1 MKKSLVDWLRC
12 PKCKNAP
19 SQGSLTLV
27 ESQTQ
32 NGPGDGEIE
41 TGALACSSC
50 GARHPIV
57 GGIPRFVPVD
67 NYADNFGFQW
77 NRFRRTQLDSHSG
90 QTISRD
96 RFLKSTGWTPQSL
109 AGKTVLDIGCGAGRF
124 VEVALSC
131 GAIVFAVD
139 YSNAVEA
146 CRANFPAHPN
156 LHVIQADVYALPL
169 ANACFDAIYCLGV
182 LQHTPSPRDAF
193 LSLPRHLKSGGR
205 LAVDVYQG
213 GWRRIAHTKYWLRPL
228 TKRVPQRRLFHAV
241 ERSMPALLGLS
252 RAVGRIPA
260 VGRYARRLLPVANYE
275 GMYGLDQKQLR
286 EWAVLDTFDMLA
298 PTYDRPQTPRALAQ
312 WTRHAGLESVEIGQY
327 GHLVARGRKPVGSV
341 TFSPQRAVTR

>member
-1 MKKSLVDWLRC
+1 VKKSLVCSLRC
-12 PKCKNAP
+12 PRCK
-19 SQGSLTLV
+19 SELSLAEAEGPHDDV
-27 ESQTQ
+27 EA
-32 NGPGDGEIE
+32 
-41 TGALACSSC
+41 GALLCAGC

-57 GGIPRFVPVD
+57 AGIPRFVPVD

-96 RFLKSTGWTPQSL
+96 RFLKSTGWTPESL
-109 AGKTVLDIGCGAGRF
+109 AGQTVLDVGCGAGRF

-131 GAIVFAVD
+131 GATVVALD

-146 CRANFPAHPN
+146 CRANFPPHAS
-156 LHVIQADVYALPL
+156 LHVVQGDVYALPF
-169 ANACFDAIYCLGV
+169 ADACFDAIYCLGV
-182 LQHTPSPRDAF
+182 LQHTPDPREAF
-193 LSLPRHLKSGGR
+193 LSLPRLLKSGGR
-205 LAVDVYQG
+205 LAVDIYEG
-213 GWRRIAHTKYWLRPL
+213 GWRRVAHTKYWLRPV
-228 TKRVPQRRLFHAV
+228 TTRVPQQRLFHAV

-275 GMYGLDQKQLR
+275 GMYGLDSRQLR

-298 PTYDRPQTPRALAQ
+298 PAYDRPQTPRALAQ
-312 WTRHAGLESVEIGQY
+312 WTRQAGLDAVEIGRF
-327 GHLVARGRKPVGSV
+327 GHLVARGRKPRV
-341 TFSPQRAVTR
+341 SPV